1 MAVKD
6 EDLAMSSNRAFMEE
20 WCYVWGGYS
29 KEFYRNLSDEELEA
43 IYNQLNNKVRQE
55 QQSVR

>member
-1 MAVKD
+1 MAAKD
-6 EDLAMSSNRAFMEE
+6 EDLAMSSDRAFMEE

-43 IYNQLNNKVRQE
+43 IYNELNDTISLD
-55 QQSVR
+55 QQSGQ